1 MKVKFV
7 VGTANLVITGAK
19 KQWTLCLGARLS
31 VGRKN
36 SSKKK
41 KRQGRGSN
49 LKAAIKP
56 YYWDPGFV
64 LNRGKLA
71 MQIFLVT
78 NYL

>member
-1 MKVKFV
+1 MDSLF
-7 VGTANLVITGAK
+7 G
-19 KQWTLCLGARLS
+19 
-31 VGRKN
+31 
-36 SSKKK
+36 SSPERWEEKLLQKK

-78 NYL
+78 NYP